1 MVSAEQ
7 EAHEFTL
14 VLDRPITGDETDQLF
29 ETTGGDAMPER
40 ATDHTLLHF
49 ARRAGSLLEAIASAV
64 VDVEKAGLTAAGV
77 NASDLVD
84 LPEIAS
90 RVRRSRE
97 SIRLLA
103 AGRRGP
109 GDFPPAQDGF
119 YSWVMVRAWFSL
131 YDPEAVGR
139 PTADDLDFD
148 RAIAAADHV
157 VRARALMQG
166 RAGGLG
172 ALLTA

>member
-1 MVSAEQ
+1 MVSTEQ

-14 VLDRPITGDETDQLF
+14 VLDRPITDDESDQLF
-29 ETTGGDAMPER
+29 ETTGGEATPER
-40 ATDHTLLHF
+40 ATDRALLHF

-64 VDVEKAGLTAAGV
+64 VDVEKAGLIVAGV

-90 RVRRSRE
+90 RVGRSRE

-103 AGRRGP
+103 VGRRGP

-119 YSWVMVRAWFSL
+119 YSWVLVRAWFSL

-139 PTADDLDFD
+139 PTAQDLDFD

-157 VRARALMQG
+157 VRARVLMRG
-166 RAGGLG
+166 HSKGLG
-172 ALLTA
+172 ALLSA